1 MTRDSRQK
9 NPGPVFVVTLIMAQA
24 QPAQQLHQPAPRSAF
39 YPPYTQGQGQDQLL
53 DPALDLANDL
63 RLVYQHNS
71 YQDRLARA
79 TRHLYDQVRTH
90 RS

>member
-1 MTRDSRQK
+1 
-9 NPGPVFVVTLIMAQA
+9 MAQS

-39 YPPYTQGQGQDQLL
+39 YPPYYQGQGQDQGQLL
-53 DPALDLANDL
+53 NPALDLANDL

-90 RS
+90 QVSDDDLGVGCRVTVAHP